1 MSLTPNIISE
11 DLKGQRIIISGGGIG
26 GASGA
31 LALAQRGAEVTLY
44 ERAPEFKE
52 VGAGLQIGPHGVK
65 MLEKWGLKER
75 VFAAGYLPREM
86 QFRDAITTET
96 ILTLDFGEEFQQH
109 YGGQYLVIHRSDLL
123 SILVE
128 AAQEAGATL
137 VNGVHVHDAVTEDE
151 GVTVEIE
158 HRLAGDDSGEGER
171 EFVRADLLVAFD
183 GTHSM
188 FRRKIVQDEPVP
200 SAYVAYRGTSPLAED
215 ETMKDLNAVVGYIG
229 PRCHFIQYP
238 LRGGELLNQVAV
250 FQSPRYLDSL
260 IEGTEAPADW
270 GNNEEFRNAFDH
282 TNEFI
287 QSRLDR
293 MWLNT
298 WWQMSDREPLQD
310 WVVNDRIIVMG
321 DAAHPPLQYLAS
333 GAVMAMEDSECLALY
348 ASQAAAK
355 GELNWGEVLREV
367 SGERAPRC
375 SRIQTIGRFWGE
387 LWHVD
392 GISRLIRNETFRTAG
407 NGWFRYADWLW
418 DYDAERREYLK
429 DPGKGDLPAEL
440 QEWEYNIH
448 KIARQRVT
456 PENETITV

>member
-1 MSLTPNIISE
+1 MSQTSLPKSE
-11 DLKGQRIIISGGGIG
+11 ELKGSKIIISGGGIG

-65 MLEKWGLKER
+65 MLEKWGLKDR
-75 VFAAGYLPREM
+75 VFAAGYLPKEM
-86 QFRDAITTET
+86 QFRDAITAEK
-96 ILTLDFGEEFQQH
+96 ILTMDFGEEFKEH
-109 YGGQYLVIHRSDLL
+109 YGAPYLVIHRSDLL
-123 SILVE
+123 AILVA
-128 AAQEAGATL
+128 AAQESGATL
-137 VNGVHVHDAVTEDE
+137 INDVQVHGADKHDN
-151 GVTVEIE
+151 GVTVHIE
-158 HRLAGDDSGEGER
+158 HRSEER
-171 EFVRADLLVAFD
+171 FEDIEADLLIAFD
-183 GTHSM
+183 GIHSV
-188 FRRKIVQDEPVP
+188 FRKEIVQDEPVP
-200 SAYVAYRGTSPLAED
+200 SAYVAYRGTSKLAED
-215 ETMKDLNAVVGYIG
+215 PDLKDLDAVVGYIG

-260 IEGTEAPADW
+260 TNGTEVPEDW
-270 GNNEEFRNAFDH
+270 GNNDEFKNAFGH

-287 QSRLDR
+287 QNRLGD

-298 WWQMSDREPLQD
+298 WWQMADREPISN

-355 GELNWGEVLREV
+355 GELNWGEVLADV
-367 SGERAPRC
+367 SAERAPRC
-375 SRIQTIGRFWGE
+375 SRIQTTGRFWGE

-392 GISRLIRNETFRTAG
+392 GISRLIRNETFRNAG
-407 NGWFRYADWLW
+407 GTGWFKYADWLW
-418 DYDAERREYLK
+418 DYDADRREYLK
-429 DPGKGDLPAEL
+429 DPTKGELPVEL
-440 QEWEYNIH
+440 QEWEYNLH
-448 KIARQRVT
+448 KITRQRGRSEVDK
-456 PENETITV
+456 ITV

>member
-1 MSLTPNIISE
+1 MSQPTLTRTD
-11 DLKGQRIIISGGGIG
+11 DLKGQTIVISGGGIG
-26 GASGA
+26 GAAGA
-31 LALAQRGAEVTLY
+31 LALSLRGADVTLY

-75 VFAAGYLPREM
+75 VFEAGYLPERM
-86 QFRDAITTET
+86 QFRDAITTEA
-96 ILTLDFGEEFQQH
+96 ILTMNFDEEFERH
-109 YGGQYLVIHRSDLL
+109 YGGRYLVIHRSDLL

-128 AAQEAGATL
+128 AAQQAGATL
-137 VNGVHVHDAVTEDE
+137 VNDVQVHDAVDHGE
-151 GVTVEIE
+151 GVTVHIE
-158 HRLAGDDSGEGER
+158 YRTEQRR
-171 EFVRADLLVAFD
+171 EEVEADLLIAFD
-183 GTHSM
+183 GTHSV
-188 FRRKIVQDEPVP
+188 FRRKLVQDDPVP
-200 SAYVAYRGTSPLAED
+200 SAYVAYRGTSELPND
-215 ETMKDLNAVVGYIG
+215 PDMKDLREVVGYIG

-250 FQSPRYLDSL
+250 FQSPRYLDAL
-260 IEGTEAPADW
+260 TEGTEVPEDW

-287 QSRLDR
+287 QGRLGD

-298 WWQMSDREPLQD
+298 WWQMADREPLPD
-310 WVVNDRIIVMG
+310 WVVSDRVIVMG

-333 GAVMAMEDSECLALY
+333 GAVMAMEDAECLALF
-348 ASQAAAK
+348 ASQAAAE
-355 GELNWGEVLREV
+355 GELEWGPVLRDV

-392 GISRLIRNETFRTAG
+392 GLSRLVRNETFRQAERT
-407 NGWFRYADWLW
+407 GWYQYADWLW
-418 DYDAERREYLK
+418 DYDADRREYLN
-429 DPGKGDLPAEL
+429 DPAKGELPEEL

-448 KIARQRVT
+448 RLARLRDN
-456 PENETITV
+456 PEEEQLTI